1 MEERR
6 LGGLA
11 NDQMG
16 YKEQEIMG
24 SHNNLTFYRKIVH
37 NRHLVWCKAINIGY
51 TENQTRFSKSVRLVH

>member
-11 NDQMG
+11 NDQTG
-16 YKEQEIMG
+16 YEEQEIME
-24 SHNNLTFYRKIVH
+24 SHNLTFYRKMIH
-37 NRHLVWCKAINIGY
+37 KKHLVWCKVINIGY